1 MLEELKVI
9 LKKPMLWITMLGIA
23 LIPTIYNVLF
33 LGSLWNP
40 YGNIK
45 QLPVAIVNEDKSVTA
60 NGKTFAIGENMVSNM
75 KQSKALDYHF
85 VSEKKAVKGLADG
98 RYYMVVTLPKD
109 LSQNASS
116 LMTSEPKQLNITYQT
131 SQGHSF
137 TASKMVDSAMTRLK
151 ENLSKNVTQSY
162 TSAVFSSMSQL
173 QSGLT
178 SLSNGAS
185 TLNEGLQTAQSGSQT
200 LSSNLGTLANGGVTL
215 SNGLSTLATGLGTY
229 TTGVGTAANG
239 STTLVTG
246 LGQYTSGVS
255 SVANG
260 AAQLNQNSAALT
272 SGLSTLSSNLS
283 TLASATSLTDEQ
295 SQQINSLI
303 AGLPSLNDSIQSLNT
318 SLSATASADISSY
331 LADIQTQATAIAT
344 AAATDRSNYLA
355 AMQAT
360 TTYQGLTAEQQADL
374 TQSLSNT
381 PSSVETQA
389 NAILTDVSTI
399 ATSVTAYQTA
409 LTQVQTGVSAIAT
422 ASNTALPGA
431 SSALTTLSTGLSQAH
446 AASQALTAGSQT
458 LSNGLNTYTA
468 GVANLSTGAN
478 QLQASN
484 NTLLSGMQSLS
495 SGLST
500 LSANS
505 GQLNTGVGSLVSGA
519 QQLSSGAEQLA
530 TGGQTLSTGL
540 TRLADGSGQMNSAL
554 AQAAKQVNLVSVK
567 GNNAKAVASPVK
579 TSHKDKDKVAT
590 NGVGMA
596 PYMMSVAL
604 MVAALSTNMIF
615 SSLPSGKMV
624 QTRREWLSHR
634 LAVNGVIAVIA
645 PTVLYFAVRM
655 LGLVPNHAGLTYLVT
670 VLASLVFMAL
680 VTALISWNNRIGS
693 FMALILLVLQL
704 ASSGGT
710 YPVVLSA
717 KFYQTISPYLPMTYS
732 VAALRETISMSGQVS
747 QDIMLML
754 IYLVAFIALGAG
766 ISVRKNKQLLPDNS

>member
-1 MLEELKVI
+1 MIEELKVI

-23 LIPTIYNVLF
+23 LVPTIYNVLF

-45 QLPVAIVNEDKSVTA
+45 NLPVAIVNEDKSITTE
-60 NGKTFAIGENMVSNM
+60 GKTFAIGANMVSNM

-85 VSEKKAVKGLADG
+85 VSEKDAQKGLSEG
-98 RYYMVVTLPKD
+98 SYYMVVTLPKN

-116 LMTSEPKQLNITYQT
+116 LMTAKPKTLTIKYQT

-151 ENLSKNVTQSY
+151 ENVAKNVTESY
-162 TSAVFSSMSQL
+162 TSAVFMSMSQL
-173 QSGLT
+173 QTGLT
-178 SLSNGAS
+178 TLSNGMT
-185 TLNEGLQTAQSGSQT
+185 TLNQGLQVAQSGSQT

-215 SNGLSTLATGLGTY
+215 SDGLSTLATGLGTY
-229 TTGVGTAANG
+229 TSGVGTAANG
-239 STTLVTG
+239 SSTLATG
-246 LGQYTSGVS
+246 IGQYTSGVS

-272 SGLSTLSSNLS
+272 SGLSSLSSNLS

-303 AGLPSLNDSIQSLNT
+303 AALPSLNDNIQALNT
-318 SLSATASADISSY
+318 SLSSTASGDISAY
-331 LADIQTQATAIAT
+331 LADIQTQATTIAT
-344 AAATDRSNYLA
+344 AAATDKANYLA
-355 AMQAT
+355 AMQGT
-360 TTYQGLTAEQQADL
+360 TTYQNLTAEQQTEL

-381 PSSVETQA
+381 PSSVESQA

-399 ATSVTAYQTA
+399 SVALTNYQAA
-409 LTQVQTGVSAIAT
+409 LTQVQSGVSAIAT
-422 ASNTALPGA
+422 ASNSALPGA
-431 SSALTTLSTGLSQAH
+431 STALTTLSSGLSQAH
-446 AASQALTAGSQT
+446 AASQALSAGSQT
-458 LSNGLNTYTA
+458 LSNGLNTYTS
-468 GVANLSTGAN
+468 GVASLSSGAN

-484 NTLLSGMQSLS
+484 TTLLAGAQSLS

-505 GQLNTGVGSLVSGA
+505 GQLNSGVGNLVSGA
-519 QQLSSGAEQLA
+519 QQLSSGANKLA

-540 TRLADGSGQMNSAL
+540 SSLTDGSDQINSAL
-554 AQAAKQVNLVSVK
+554 SKAARQISLVSVK
-567 GNNAKAVASPVK
+567 DSNAKAIANPVK
-579 TSHKDKDKVAT
+579 TQHSDKDKVAT

-615 SSLPSGKMV
+615 SSLPSGKV
-624 QTRREWLSHR
+624 VRTRREWLSHR

-655 LGLVPNHAGLTYLVT
+655 LGMIPNHAALTYLVT

-680 VTALISWNNRIGS
+680 VTALISWNNRIGA
-693 FMALILLVLQL
+693 FIALILLVLQL

-710 YPVVLSA
+710 YPIILSNG
-717 KFYQTISPYLPMTYS
+717 FYQAISPYMPMTYS
-732 VAALRETISMSGQVS
+732 VAALRQTISMGGQVS
-747 QDIMLML
+747 QEIILLL
-754 IYLVAFIALGAG
+754 IYLIVFIALGAG
-766 ISVRKNKQLLPDNS
+766 ISVRKNKEILPENV